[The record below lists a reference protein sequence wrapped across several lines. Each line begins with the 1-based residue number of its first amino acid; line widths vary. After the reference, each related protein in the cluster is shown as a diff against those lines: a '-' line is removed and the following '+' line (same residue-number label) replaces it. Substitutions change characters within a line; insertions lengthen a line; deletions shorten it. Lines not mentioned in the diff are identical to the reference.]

1 MGDHK
6 KRTEIA
12 YHKKKLI
19 MRVQLEDFLPHIKGY
34 TETMS
39 EDYVLKNPVTYSNR
53 VTAIKFKIYNATGI
67 PPHQLDILN
76 LSISTKRVKLCWVTF
91 SSERTVSEIFRLS
104 MINGNARE
112 FNAFPHIP
120 AKAMCRKEDIEKIL
134 KLIQAINTQLRYQ
147 VRMRDDDLVVKVKYS
162 YKDDYQPYRTVRLA
176 DIDPNDTVRDWDL
189 TTVRRKESAPPVSS
203 GSSFNWQVKAGKK
216 NASQSPE
223 SREAKSTN
231 REQIDD
237 WQVAEF
243 IHAFLE
249 GTATKPRYANLDW
262 QAEARTELTEQ
273 GGATPGAE
281 LHHGAVPQP
290 EHGAAPI
297 DSDSNI

>member
-19 MRVQLEDFLPHIKGY
+19 MRVQLEDFLQHIKGY
-34 TETMS
+34 TEAMS
-39 EDYVLKNPVTYSNR
+39 DEYVLKNPVTYSKR
-53 VTAIKFKIYNATGI
+53 VTAIKYKIYNATGI

-76 LSISTKRVKLCWVTF
+76 ISISTKRVKLCWVSF
-91 SSERTVSEIFRLS
+91 ASERTVSEIFRLS
-104 MINGNARE
+104 MINGNAQE
-112 FNAFPHIP
+112 FNPFAHIP

-134 KLIQAINTQLRYQ
+134 KRIQAINTQLRYQ
-147 VRMRDDDLVVKVKYS
+147 VRMGEDNLVVKVKYS
-162 YKDDYQPYRTVRLA
+162 YKDDYQPYCTVRIC

-189 TTVRRKESAPPVSS
+189 TTARKKESAPPMSS
-203 GSSFNWQVKAGKK
+203 GSSFDWQVKAGKR

-223 SREAKSTN
+223 SREAKRTN

-249 GTATKPRYANLDW
+249 GTATKPKYANLDW
-262 QAEARTELTEQ
+262 LAEARTELREQ
-273 GGATPGAE
+273 EEVTPE
-281 LHHGAVPQP
+281 PQHGAVPQL
-290 EHGAAPI
+290 EHGAASVE
-297 DSDSNI
+297 SDSNI